1 MTNRIP
7 RKSAAHIAA
16 RIAVTVGVGLLAT
29 FVWQQLSEF
38 DAVRSEVS
46 QPIQYSYFAYS
57 GEDIW
62 HAFPIG
68 R

>member
-7 RKSAAHIAA
+7 RKSAAHTAA
-16 RIAVTVGVGLLAT
+16 RIVVTLGVLLLAALI
-29 FVWQQLSEF
+29 WQQLSEPN
-38 DAVRSEVS
+38 ALTSGPSEPTPS
-46 QPIQYSYFAYS
+46 GYLAYS

-62 HAFPIG
+62 HAFPLG

>member
-7 RKSAAHIAA
+7 RKSTAHIAA
-16 RIAVTVGVGLLAT
+16 RIVVTGVLALLAT
-29 FVWQQLSEF
+29 LVWQQLSEL
-38 DAVRSEVS
+38 DAVTSKVS
-46 QPIQYSYFAYS
+46 QPIQYSYLAYS

-62 HAFPIG
+62 HTFPIG

>member
-7 RKSAAHIAA
+7 RKSVAHIAA
-16 RIAVTVGVGLLAT
+16 RVVMALSILLLA
-29 FVWQQLSEF
+29 VLIWQQLSEPN
-38 DAVRSEVS
+38 ALTSEAS
-46 QPIQYSYFAYS
+46 EPTQYGYLAYS

-62 HAFPIG
+62 HAFPFG

>member
-7 RKSAAHIAA
+7 RKLAAHIAA
-16 RIAVTVGVGLLAT
+16 RVVVTLGVLLLAT
-29 FVWQQLSEF
+29 FVWQQLSEP
-38 DAVRSEVS
+38 DAATSKVS
-46 QPIQYSYFAYS
+46 DSVQYGYLAYS

>member
-7 RKSAAHIAA
+7 RKSAARIAA
-16 RIAVTVGVGLLAT
+16 RVVVALGILLLAALI
-29 FVWQQLSEF
+29 WQQLSEPK
-38 DAVRSEVS
+38 ALTSGASE
-46 QPIQYSYFAYS
+46 PTQYGYLAYS

-62 HAFPIG
+62 HAFPFG